1 MPVDIVNKLLF
12 ILLIFL
18 SVSVH
23 GQNTQSVQ
31 LANEYYAQGDFDKAR
46 TLYEKLVNN
55 PQNIPLIHNNY
66 LFLLIDTRSFAEA
79 EEYLNQLLER
89 SPENVYYHLDL
100 GYLYSKRGEE
110 AKAQRQFDEI
120 RDEVKSRPHL
130 VRIVS
135 DYLINK
141 EFTEEAIKTF
151 QESRKATGQPYDYA
165 LEMANIYRLQNNQDL
180 MVQEYLN
187 YVGQNPG
194 NLKYVQNTLQNLLTE
209 PEELES
215 LEFLLYD
222 KIQKNPQESIY
233 NELLIWVHLQ
243 QHNFYGAFIQAR
255 AIDKRLQT
263 NGSRALNIGTI
274 ALNNNDYD
282 NAIKIFSYLIK
293 EYPETY
299 NYILAR
305 MYLIRSYEQQ
315 VRNTFPV
322 DKQEIRKLVGDY
334 ESFIREL
341 GNNRSAYQAMRSKA
355 LLHAFYLDE
364 RDSAISILNQVIN
377 SPAAGDELIAR
388 SKLDLG
394 NIYILEEQPWESSL
408 LYSQVEK
415 SRDDDILGYEAKLR
429 NAKLSYYRGDFELAQ
444 AHLDI
449 LKQATSRKIAN
460 DAMSLS
466 ILIRDNSY
474 FDSTQM
480 AMKDYARVDLLLFQN
495 KDSMALQLLD
505 SMKLNYPGHPIT
517 DEILWLEATIMRRTG
532 NFEKAV
538 ELLGQITDSYP
549 EDLWGDD
556 AYFTMAEIYEKDL
569 GNLDK
574 AMELYGE
581 FLRKYRG
588 SIYIVE
594 ARKRFRSLRGDFDDQ
609 DNL

>member
-1 MPVDIVNKLLF
+1 MRVESVNKYLIILLLF
-12 ILLIFL
+12 STSIVI
-18 SVSVH
+18 

-31 LANEYYAQGDFDKAR
+31 LANEYYAQGEFDKAR

-66 LFLLIDTRSFAEA
+66 LFLLIDTRSF
-79 EEYLNQLLER
+79 R
-89 SPENVYYHLDL
+89 
-100 GYLYSKRGEE
+100 
-110 AKAQRQFDEI
+110 AQKKFQEI
-120 RDEVKSRPHL
+120 REQVRTRPHL

-135 DYLINK
+135 DYFINK
-141 EFTEEAIKTF
+141 ELTAEAIKNF
-151 QESRKATGQPYDYA
+151 QEARKASGQPNEYA
-165 LEMANIYRLQNNQDL
+165 LEMANIYRLMNEKEQ
-180 MVQEYLN
+180 MVNEYLN
-187 YVGQNPG
+187 YVSQNPG

-209 PEELES
+209 TEELES

-222 KIQKNPQESIY
+222 KIQQNPSESIY

-243 QHNFYGAFIQAR
+243 QRNFYGAFIQAR

-263 NGSRALNIGTI
+263 NGTRALNIGTI
-274 ALNNNDYD
+274 ALNNNDYE
-282 NAIKIFSYLIK
+282 NAIKIFGYLVD
-293 EYPETY
+293 EYPDTY
-299 NYILAR
+299 NYVLAR

-322 DKQEIRKLVGDY
+322 DRNKIRNLVHDY
-334 ESFIREL
+334 QSFIQDL
-341 GNNRSAYQAMRSKA
+341 GNNRTAYQAMRSKA

-364 RDSAISILNQVIN
+364 RDSAIQILNRVIS
-377 SPAAGDELIAR
+377 SPAAGDELIAQ

-415 SRDDDILGYEAKLR
+415 SRNDDLLGYEAKLR

-449 LKQATSRKIAN
+449 LKQATSRTIAN

-495 KDSMALQLLD
+495 KDSMAMQLLD
-505 SMKLNYPGHPIT
+505 SMKINYPGHPIT
-517 DEILWLEATIMRRTG
+517 DEILWLEAKVMRRIG
-532 NFEKAV
+532 EFEKAV
-538 ELLGQITDSYP
+538 ELLQQITDQYP
-549 EDLWGDD
+549 DDLWGDD
-556 AYFTMAEIYEKDL
+556 AFFTMAEIYEKDM
-569 GNLDK
+569 GNLNK

-609 DNL
+609 GNL